1 MTLSLSN
8 HLAADSAYHALRRD
22 VFDGL
27 QQTPKSLPPK
37 WFYDSVGSDLF
48 DQITRLPEYYP
59 TRAEA
64 EILRARSA
72 EVASASEADTL
83 VELGSRHVGED
94 PACCWTR
101 CATADRCAGSCR
113 STSTPACCP
122 RPRPPSSANTR
133 ASKST
138 PSAAISRNT

>member
-1 MTLSLSN
+1 MTLTLSN

-27 QQTPKSLPPK
+27 RKTPKSLPPK

-64 EILRARSA
+64 EILRTRSSEIA
-72 EVASASEADTL
+72 EASEADTL
-83 VELGSRHVGED
+83 VELGAGTSEK
-94 PACCWTR
+94 TR
-101 CATADRCAGSCR
+101 QLLDALRDRGSLRGFVPFDVDANMLSTTATAIQGE
-113 STSTPACCP
+113 
-122 RPRPPSSANTR
+122 
-133 ASKST
+133 
-138 PSAAISRNT
+138 